1 MNNIWPV
8 QSINPYDA
16 MDQDALLMRW
26 DALKKAVEAA
36 KEQEME
42 LRKYIVTRA
51 FPNADEGTNT
61 IELGEGYKL
70 KAVVKYNYTLSDND
84 TVEAGLDAISKIGND
99 GKFIADRLVSWT
111 PNFLK
116 REYTQLLDD
125 KSKGSK
131 IASDILDVVTTFLT
145 IKDAAPTLDIVEPKV
160 KKK

>member
-61 IELGEGYKL
+61 IEFGNGYKL
-70 KAVVKYNYTLSDND
+70 KAVVRYTYKLADNK
-84 TVEAGLDAISKIGND
+84 TVTDVLQKIGKLGNE
-99 GKFIADRLVSWT
+99 GEFVADRLVSWT

-116 REYTQLLDD
+116 SEFTKLQEEA
-125 KSKGSK
+125 SEGSK
-131 IASDILDVVTTFLT
+131 FAADTILLINEMLT
-145 IKDAAPTLDIVEPKV
+145 ISNAAPTLDIVEPK

>member
-99 GKFIADRLVSWT
+99 GKFIADRLVSWK
-111 PNFLK
+111 PSFLK
-116 REYTQLLDD
+116 TEYTQLLDD

>member
-8 QSINPYDA
+8 QSINRYDA

-26 DALKKAVEAA
+26 DALKQAVEAA

-70 KAVVKYNYTLSDND
+70 KAVVRYTYKLADNK
-84 TVEAGLDAISKIGND
+84 TVTDVLQKIGKLGNE
-99 GKFIADRLVSWT
+99 GEFVADRLVSWT

-116 REYTQLLDD
+116 SEFTKLQEEA
-125 KSKGSK
+125 SEGSK
-131 IASDILDVVTTFLT
+131 FAADTILLINEMLT
-145 IKDAAPTLDIVEPKV
+145 ISNAAPTLDIVEPK
-160 KKK
+160 KKKK

>member
-51 FPNADEGTNT
+51 FPNADEGTSNLD
-61 IELGEGYKL
+61 LGNGYKL
-70 KAVVKYNYTLSDND
+70 KAVVRYTYNLADND

-99 GKFIADRLVSWT
+99 GKFIADRLVSWK
-111 PNFLK
+111 PSFLK
-116 REYTQLLDD
+116 TEYTQLLDD

>member
-42 LRKYIVTRA
+42 LRKYIVTCA

-160 KKK
+160 KKE

>member
-26 DALKKAVEAA
+26 AALKKAVEAA

-61 IELGEGYKL
+61 IELGNGYKL
-70 KAVVKYNYTLSDND
+70 KAVVKYNYNLADND

-99 GKFIADRLVSWT
+99 GKFIADRLVSWK
-111 PNFLK
+111 PSFLK
-116 REYTQLLDD
+116 TEYTQLLDD

>member
-8 QSINPYDA
+8 QSINRYDA

-26 DALKKAVEAA
+26 DALKQAVEAA

-61 IELGEGYKL
+61 VELGEGYKL
-70 KAVVKYNYTLSDND
+70 KAVVRYTYNLADND

-99 GKFIADRLVSWT
+99 GKFIADRLVSWK
-111 PNFLK
+111 PSFLK
-116 REYTQLLDD
+116 TEYTQLLDD